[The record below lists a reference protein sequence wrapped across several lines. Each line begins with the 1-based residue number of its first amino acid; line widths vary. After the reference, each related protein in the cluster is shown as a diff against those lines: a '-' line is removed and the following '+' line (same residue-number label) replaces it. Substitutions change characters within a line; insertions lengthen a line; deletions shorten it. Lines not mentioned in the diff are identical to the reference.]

1 MTLQSCRNNLHRLA
15 RRVLMLAA
23 GGMLTLPATAQDI
36 LPANSETAASVAI
49 VLPDAPSALSL
60 RPIATTND
68 VPLEQQPH
76 PEVGLSTLP
85 IHVVRDLGHIFI
97 SPIYLRPRDLK
108 WLVPLA
114 GASAAAFATD
124 QRAVTEVVSTNP
136 NFNQTAVNVSDGL
149 VGGFIAAPI
158 ILFGVGHLR
167 GDDHA
172 KEAGILGG
180 EAMVDAIVVDEVV
193 KLVTFRQRPLANR
206 GQGEF
211 FTGGAGLDS
220 SFVSGHSMVAWS
232 SAAAIADQYHSKW
245 VRLGVYAAATGVS
258 VSRVLGQQ
266 HFPSD
271 VLVGSAGGWLIGH
284 YVFRAHHHWAQGF
297 SK

>member
-1 MTLQSCRNNLHRLA
+1 VNLP
-15 RRVLMLAA
+15 
-23 GGMLTLPATAQDI
+23 TLP
-36 LPANSETAASVAI
+36 V
-49 VLPDAPSALSL
+49 
-60 RPIATTND
+60 
-68 VPLEQQPH
+68 
-76 PEVGLSTLP
+76 
-85 IHVVRDLGHIFI
+85 HVVRDLAHIFV
-97 SPIYLRPRDLK
+97 SPIYLRPRDLE

-136 NFNQTAVNVSDGL
+136 NFNQNAINVSDGL

-158 ILFGVGHLR
+158 VLFGVGHLR

-172 KEAGILGG
+172 KEAGILGS
-180 EAMVDAIVVDEVV
+180 EAMIDAIVVNEVV
-193 KLVTFRQRPLANR
+193 KLVTFRERPLADR

-211 FTGGAGLDS
+211 FTGSAGLDS

-232 SAAAIADQYHSKW
+232 SAAAIADEYHSKW

-271 VLVGSAGGWLIGH
+271 VLLGSAGGWLIGH
-284 YVFRAHHHWAQGF
+284 YVFRAHHHWVPGLL
-297 SK
+297 